1 MALRFTL
8 RQLEYLVAVA
18 EAGSVAAAAERV
30 KVSAPSISVAIG
42 QLEAQLGLALFLRR
56 PAQGMALTQAGR
68 QVVDQA
74 RRVLAEAD
82 RLGTL
87 PAQIGGTVRGPLT
100 VGCLLTFAQILLPQ
114 VRRGFVDAHPEVE
127 FAQLIGDQSEMIEG
141 LRQARLDVALTY
153 DLALPPDLDFLPLVA
168 LPACAILP
176 ADHPL
181 AARKAVAVEDLAP
194 LPMVLLDLPL
204 SADYFL
210 SAFAAA
216 GLRPRIAERTR
227 DIGVMR
233 SLVANGFG
241 YTIGNIR
248 PHADAAPDG
257 RPLAF
262 VPLAGGLPPMRL
274 GLALAE
280 RAEAVL
286 TIRAFLGHCRAAITP
301 AAMPGLHA
309 DPA

>member
-8 RQLEYLVAVA
+8 RQLEYLLAVA

-30 KVSAPSISVAIG
+30 KVSAPSISVAIA

-68 QVVDQA
+68 QVVEQA
-74 RRVLAEAD
+74 RRVLAEAE
-82 RLGTL
+82 RLGAL
-87 PAQIGGTVRGPLT
+87 PGLIGGTVRGPLT

-127 FAQLIGDQSEMIEG
+127 FAQVVGDQSEMIEG

-153 DLALPPDLDFLPLVA
+153 DLSLPPDLDFLPLVA
-168 LPACAILP
+168 LPPCAILP

-181 AARKAVAVEDLAP
+181 AARAAVTVADLAP

-216 GLRPRIAERTR
+216 GLRPRIVERTR

-248 PHADAAPDG
+248 PHDDVAPDG

-262 VPLAGGLPPMRL
+262 VPLADGLAPMRL

-280 RAEAVL
+280 GSGAVL
-286 TIRAFLGHCRAAITP
+286 TIRAFTAHCRAAVTP
-301 AAMPGLHA
+301 AAMPGLRA
-309 DPA
+309 RPA